1 MGRALEMSQQS
12 VEKIAAKDREGWLA
26 LFAEDAV
33 IEDPVGPGMFDPE
46 GKGHRGKEAITAFYD
61 NAIAMSEKVVIT
73 IDHSIECGDEVARV
87 GEISITLPGGKV
99 GRVECVNLYKVGPDG
114 KLVSLRSFW
123 DQDTLEFT
131 DG

>member
-12 VEKIAAKDREGWLA
+12 MDRIEAKDREGWLA

-33 IEDPVGPGMFDPE
+33 VEDPVGPSMFDAE
-46 GKGHRGKEAITAFYD
+46 GKGHRGKQAVAAFYD
-61 NAIAMSEKVVIT
+61 NTISISEHVKIAIDRT
-73 IDHSIECGDEVARV
+73 IECGDEVARV
-87 GEISITLPGGKV
+87 GVISITLPGGKK

-123 DQDTLEFT
+123 AQDKLEFT
-131 DG
+131 DS